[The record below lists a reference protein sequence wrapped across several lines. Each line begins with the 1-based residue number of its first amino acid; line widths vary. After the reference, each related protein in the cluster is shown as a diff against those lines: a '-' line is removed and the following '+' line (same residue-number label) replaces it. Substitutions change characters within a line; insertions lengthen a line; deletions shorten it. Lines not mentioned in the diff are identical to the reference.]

1 MEVST
6 VHLVCI
12 LFLVLIIS
20 MFILNPI
27 ESINPANYKEGLSQ
41 NILDHYYNWLNSYG
55 SPIVATLNANP
66 SYIPMFNSTIASIST
81 IITTS
86 DFYKNFSMS
95 KSNFLPVFTFLTQD
109 TKNVLMQVI
118 TRFIA
123 ILTDINNSLKPNVK
137 TW

>member
-12 LFLVLIIS
+12 LSLVLVIS

-27 ESINPANYKEGLSQ
+27 ESIKPANYKEGLSQ
-41 NILDHYYNWLNSYG
+41 NMVDQFYDWLNGYG

-66 SYIPMFNSTIASIST
+66 SYIPRFNSV
-81 IITTS
+81 ITDTATVITS
-86 DFYKNFSMS
+86 SEFYKNFSMS
-95 KSNFLPVFTFLTQD
+95 KSNFLPVFTFFTQD
-109 TKNVLMQVI
+109 TKNVLINVI
-118 TRFIA
+118 TRMIA
-123 ILTDINNSLKPNVK
+123 ILTDINNNLKPNLK